1 VKQCRNRE
9 PKRTSRVDAHIVNAT
24 KEFFVSQTTMSDGAL
39 SILVFAAYHSLVS
52 GEAVT
57 RVVLDDGK
65 GHKADAE
72 GVREME
78 EAGLLEPAGERG
90 VLTEAGRD
98 RLAKLIETLR
108 RSA

>member
-1 VKQCRNRE
+1 M
-9 PKRTSRVDAHIVNAT
+9 
-24 KEFFVSQTTMSDGAL
+24 SQSTLSDGAL

-52 GEAVT
+52 GETVT

-78 EAGLLEPAGERG
+78 EEGLLDPDGERG

-98 RLAKLIETLR
+98 RLNRVIETLR
-108 RSA
+108 QAA

>member
-1 VKQCRNRE
+1 M
-9 PKRTSRVDAHIVNAT
+9 
-24 KEFFVSQTTMSDGAL
+24 SQTNLSDGAL

-52 GEAVT
+52 GETVT

-78 EAGLLEPAGERG
+78 EAGLLDPEGERG
-90 VLTEAGRD
+90 TLTDAGRD
-98 RLAKLIETLR
+98 RLEKLIGTLR
-108 RSA
+108 SAA

>member
-1 VKQCRNRE
+1 M
-9 PKRTSRVDAHIVNAT
+9 
-24 KEFFVSQTTMSDGAL
+24 SQSTLSDGAL

-52 GEAVT
+52 GETVT

-78 EAGLLEPAGERG
+78 EAGLLDPDGERG

-98 RLAKLIETLR
+98 RLNRVIETLR
-108 RSA
+108 QAA

>member
-1 VKQCRNRE
+1 M
-9 PKRTSRVDAHIVNAT
+9 
-24 KEFFVSQTTMSDGAL
+24 SQTNLSDGAL

-52 GEAVT
+52 GETVT

-78 EAGLLEPAGERG
+78 EAGLLDPEGGRG
-90 VLTEAGRD
+90 LLTDAGRERLD
-98 RLAKLIETLR
+98 RVIDTLR
-108 RSA
+108 QAA